1 MRAEAGERP
10 GDGGS
15 PAGPERGGAAG
26 KFRADRNGFPLGWE
40 EQAAC
45 LLPSQIQKLPM
56 APSPGPPIFMELWC
70 GVKGCFPLS
79 SGVRD
84 VSREVCLGAQGEP
97 RCCLWV

>member
-40 EQAAC
+40 ENRLRVFSQARSRSYRWPF
-45 LLPSQIQKLPM
+45 LR
-56 APSPGPPIFMELWC
+56 APHFYGA
-70 GVKGCFPLS
+70 V
-79 SGVRD
+79 VR
-84 VSREVCLGAQGEP
+84 G
-97 RCCLWV
+97 